1 MRAYL
6 IDSNIIAHWVLAK
19 RILKIALEALNL
31 PNNMILAY
39 EKRYSNSV
47 ELIDKILHTK
57 VNGEIEFLTFDFNLF
72 EVVKALK
79 DEIRT
84 MYLFNSGVPL
94 SKWNSRGEHAKIEV
108 SDELIDTVFNSYNEA
123 QDELFEENRISIIS
137 HPFSETGD
145 DWETYFSLYSSVMLN
160 IPSIS
165 TQDALIISACLYK
178 DIGYLI
184 TKDKDLKRLQA
195 QISQIPSKKPF
206 GVKIID
212 PGDHSIWK

>member
-47 ELIDKILHTK
+47 ELIDKILLTK
-57 VNGEIEFLTFDFNLF
+57 VNREVDFLTFDFNLF

-84 MYLFNSGVPL
+84 M
-94 SKWNSRGEHAKIEV
+94 
-108 SDELIDTVFNSYNEA
+108 
-123 QDELFEENRISIIS
+123 
-137 HPFSETGD
+137 
-145 DWETYFSLYSSVMLN
+145 
-160 IPSIS
+160 
-165 TQDALIISACLYK
+165 
-178 DIGYLI
+178 
-184 TKDKDLKRLQA
+184 
-195 QISQIPSKKPF
+195 
-206 GVKIID
+206 
-212 PGDHSIWK
+212 